1 MSPMNPAVQ
10 SYQRRPSSHND
21 EGRKRV
27 EFQRICTEMAAAR
40 GQRLGEHQ
48 RRSEWWNKKQPRR
61 CERPCSI
68 NVLVL
73 SKTRDDTLSLSRIS
87 EKDGQRECGYR
98 TCSHIGNSV
107 LELSYVTAW
116 PQLLMRPKPQMEYLA
131 LRRGDRKVWD
141 DNDVWDDKYCNN
153 VCDDTDSHDMA
164 ATTYET
170 TNNATTYGC
179 LERHLSRAWEIRT
192 FAQWQSLYWQLRR
205 PRRLL
210 QQSFRLRN
218 DGDRRNQGKG
228 THHGNPVATATAH
241 TGGAT
246 RGLHAASPL
255 RSGIYQRRNPMAIYI
270 YIYIHIYSHVCN
282 HIYIYI
288 YIHMY
293 VTIHMVSMH
302 IYIHIHIYINTH
314 MDIKTLSNLV
324 FSTSTPFIWKS
335 SLLRHEMSVSDSS
348 TKFKLLHQYNMTWHF
363 STRWHVSKVNE
374 VLRMLRIRM

>member
-1 MSPMNPAVQ
+1 MFPYRKLCSRTQLCHSVTTAFNETKASDGVSRSPPWWQKGMRRQ
-10 SYQRRPSSHND
+10 WRMGRQILQQR
-21 EGRKRV
+21 
-27 EFQRICTEMAAAR
+27 M
-40 GQRLGEHQ
+40 
-48 RRSEWWNKKQPRR
+48 RRHWQPR
-61 CERPCSI
+61 
-68 NVLVL
+68 
-73 SKTRDDTLSLSRIS
+73 
-87 EKDGQRECGYR
+87 
-98 TCSHIGNSV
+98 H
-107 LELSYVTAW
+107 
-116 PQLLMRPKPQMEYLA
+116 
-131 LRRGDRKVWD
+131 
-141 DNDVWDDKYCNN
+141 
-153 VCDDTDSHDMA
+153 
-164 ATTYET
+164 
-170 TNNATTYGC
+170 GC
-179 LERHLSRAWEIRT
+179 LEGHLSRAWEIRT